1 MNFLADGVTVML
13 VSIEEFADF
22 VIRHFT
28 LEKVLKTGV
37 EKRSLT
43 QYQFL
48 SWPDHGMKTMKL
60 GLIDQVATSQ
70 PRNLWKKKK
79 QQMVRRFHY
88 LYHDGMMIVYVS
100 VGVPTLPIG
109 MASFVTLVRRQQIN
123 EPNPILVHCSAGSQR
138 YRFLIALGKLSDLFV
153 KN

>member
-1 MNFLADGVTVML
+1 MNDNCIIQFSTSVVSKYTTNQGKHVNAMNFLADGVTVML

-60 GLIDQVATSQ
+60 GLIDQVATSE
-70 PRNLWKKKK
+70 PRNLC
-79 QQMVRRFHY
+79 
-88 LYHDGMMIVYVS
+88 LAI
-100 VGVPTLPIG
+100 
-109 MASFVTLVRRQQIN
+109 
-123 EPNPILVHCSAGSQR
+123 
-138 YRFLIALGKLSDLFV
+138 
-153 KN
+153 